1 MSNKDLPAVKDIRQR
16 DGAVTAPSVQ
26 GVMVINEDDEVVGCS
41 LVEHLG
47 GGVVVARHLGS
58 M

>member
-1 MSNKDLPAVKDIRQR
+1 MSNKDLPAVKNIRQR

-26 GVMVINEDDEVVGCS
+26 GVVVIDEDDEVVGCS

-47 GGVVVARHLGS
+47 GGVVVARHIGGV
-58 M
+58 